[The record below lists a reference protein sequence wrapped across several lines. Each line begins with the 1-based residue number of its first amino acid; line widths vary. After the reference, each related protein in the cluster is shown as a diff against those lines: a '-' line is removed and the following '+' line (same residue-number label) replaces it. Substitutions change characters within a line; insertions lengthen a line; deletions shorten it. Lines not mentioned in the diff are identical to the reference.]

1 MASRFRLLST
11 IFAVGMVVGVGGLMM
26 LPPPDQKEWELFAV
40 RRIADAPAPPCGKQ
54 TWPNADRKCLTWTAP
69 QARTATVSPAPKHAK
84 VDSGLITAAGNGKSG
99 KAQRVAR
106 NPS

>member
-11 IFAVGMVVGVGGLMM
+11 IFAVGMVVGVGGLML
-26 LPPPDQKEWELFAV
+26 LPPPDDKEWELFAV
-40 RRIADAPAPPCGKQ
+40 QRIADPPTMPCGKQ

-69 QARTATVSPAPKHAK
+69 HSQSVKAGGTQSRPAVHPGPTRAA
-84 VDSGLITAAGNGKSG
+84 SNSEGGTPQRIT
-99 KAQRVAR
+99 R